1 VDVNAF
7 AVAAYHSAYLP
18 VGGTMVEAIVWIRAS
33 VIDEPAIDVY
43 LRLWTPLGATLAL
56 LREVSPGTRDLRDTV
71 TRLDERT
78 VGCSAG
84 RWTGGARAYQLGVT
98 VPPRAIGD
106 ELLAA
111 RVVVAAAGKVV
122 GRALVAVAWT
132 DDERLVAASTDS
144 AVDSAL
150 SAGVAATDLPT
161 GRSRRPRHLLAAGP
175 PAGAPCT
182 VCGLRPQEG
191 DRFCEACGH
200 ELDADGGSEP
210 LRNPAA

>member
-1 VDVNAF
+1 MNAF

-84 RWTGGARAYQLGVT
+84 RWTGGARAYELAVA
-98 VPPRAIGD
+98 VAPRDVGE

-111 RVVVAAAGKVV
+111 RVVVSAGGTVL
-122 GRALVAVAWT
+122 GRALIAVTWT
-132 DDERLVAASTDS
+132 DEERLIEASTDS
-144 AVDSAL
+144 AVESART
-150 SAGVAATDLPT
+150 AGVAAGDLPT
-161 GRSRRPRHLLAAGP
+161 GRPPRMRPRAAEAS
-175 PAGAPCT
+175 AGDPCPG
-182 VCGLRPQEG
+182 CGARPQEG

-200 ELDADGGSEP
+200 ELVGGRP
-210 LRNPAA
+210 R